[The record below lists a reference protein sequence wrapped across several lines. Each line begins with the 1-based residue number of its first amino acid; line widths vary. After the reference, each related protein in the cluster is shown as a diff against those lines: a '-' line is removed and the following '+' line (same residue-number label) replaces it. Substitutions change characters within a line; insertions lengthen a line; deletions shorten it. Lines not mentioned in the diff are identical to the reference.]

1 MKRLNSSIQIV
12 NMWNGWRLFWVIGVM
27 NDTGIILNTT
37 NFTILRVLIILGL
50 VGLGDRIINE
60 SAH

>member
-60 SAH
+60 SAN